1 MKKDLM
7 HCQEHL
13 QNLMKQ
19 NVAIQSKM
27 EECID
32 QDNKIIGIIRKK
44 QRLPTLD
51 TMQALRTSRDIKNSR
66 NTGL

>member
-1 MKKDLM
+1 
-7 HCQEHL
+7 
-13 QNLMKQ
+13 MKQ

-27 EECID
+27 EEYID

-51 TMQALRTSRDIKNSR
+51 TM
-66 NTGL
+66 